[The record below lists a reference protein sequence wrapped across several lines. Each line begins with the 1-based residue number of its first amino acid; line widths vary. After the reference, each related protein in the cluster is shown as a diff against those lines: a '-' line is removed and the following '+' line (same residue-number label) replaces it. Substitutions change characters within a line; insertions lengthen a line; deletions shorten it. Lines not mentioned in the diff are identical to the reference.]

1 MLHLIRTCFSI
12 VLKAIYYCVKGMYCP
27 VCERSSREFI
37 PINNRKNVKCP
48 ICGSRERHRFLY
60 FFLLNIYLTPP
71 LPSVKVLHIA
81 PEVCLAQKLKEK
93 FGKGYLSAGLSDR
106 DVMVEMDITNIKYP
120 DRSFDLIICSHVLE
134 HIQDDK
140 KAISELYRV
149 LKDNSM
155 AIILFPISTQKTF
168 EDPSITDPEER
179 FTTFGQHNY
188 VRICGKD
195 YIDRIRD
202 AGFHVETVT
211 QDILFS
217 DTEIIKFGIPKGT
230 RIFLAQK

>member
-1 MLHLIRTCFSI
+1 MLD
-12 VLKAIYYCVKGMYCP
+12 
-27 VCERSSREFI
+27 
-37 PINNRKNVKCP
+37 
-48 ICGSRERHRFLY
+48 
-60 FFLLNIYLTPP
+60 
-71 LPSVKVLHIA
+71 IA
-81 PEVCLAQKLKEK
+81 PAVCLAQKLKEH
-93 FGKGYLSAGLSDR
+93 FGKRYLSAGLSDR

-155 AIILFPISTQKTF
+155 AVILVPLTLTQKTF

-179 FTTFGQHNY
+179 LKTFGQHDH

-195 YIDRIRD
+195 YTDRIRD

-211 QDILFS
+211 PDTFLS
-217 DTEIIKFGIPKGT
+217 DKEIIRFGLVIEEP
-230 RIFLAQK
+230 IFLARK